1 MALVDDLIRH
11 PLAHARTERGWTQPE
26 LARRVRTAALRRGLR
41 SGVDRQ
47 RIWNWENHRATPD
60 DDSQT
65 LLADVF
71 GIDQRL
77 VAHLG
82 WPHWLPGR
90 DSSVPLG
97 PHSTVPALR
106 EALRTSMDRRTFLT
120 YSSAALVGLAH
131 QWASTEPQAPAAALD
146 GKPVD
151 AELVDL
157 LEATGQ
163 RLTGLV
169 TEQRQHTRTLL
180 EAHLTTVTD
189 LIDGGTYTQ
198 PVGQR
203 LHTLAARMSSTVGW
217 HHFDQ
222 GKHAAAGRFWRGAL
236 HSAHASGD
244 RDLGAGIMS
253 DLAYQATWLN
263 DPKTATEILESAV
276 LRTEHPVARSL
287 LHVRLA
293 RAQAALGEAHHC
305 RRSLAT
311 AEQELARTAGEPPA
325 WCSWMSPA
333 DLLVDSG
340 RCLLDLGD
348 PERARTLIE
357 EGTALLPGA
366 RDKTRAVFLGYEAGS
381 FLRAGEA
388 DQAAA
393 AAMRSLSLAEKI
405 GAPRCVALVRD
416 LAPGFKQYAGADGV
430 GDLLE
435 RVRASRARLP

>member
-1 MALVDDLIRH
+1 MDDLIRH
-11 PLAHARTERGWTQPE
+11 PIAHARIERGWSQPE
-26 LARRVRTAALRRGLR
+26 LARRVRRAALRRGFR

-47 RIWNWENHRATPD
+47 RIWNWENNRATPD
-60 DDSQT
+60 DDSQM

-71 GIDQRL
+71 EIDQSL
-77 VAHLG
+77 ATTLG

-90 DSSVPLG
+90 DSSIPLG
-97 PHSTVPALR
+97 PNSTVPALR

-131 QWASTEPQAPAAALD
+131 QWASTEPQTLAAALD

-163 RLTGLV
+163 KLTGLI

-180 EAHLTTVTD
+180 DAHLTTVTD
-189 LIDGGTYTQ
+189 LIEGGNYTQ

-217 HHFDQ
+217 HRFDQ
-222 GKHAAAGRFWRGAL
+222 GKHAAASRFWHGAL

-253 DLAYQATWLN
+253 DLAYQATWLK
-263 DPKTATEILESAV
+263 DPKTAAQILDSAV
-276 LRTEHPVARSL
+276 LRTEHPTARSL
-287 LHVRLA
+287 LHLRLA
-293 RAQAALGEAHHC
+293 RAQAALGEAYTC

-340 RCLLDLGD
+340 QCLLDLGE
-348 PERARTLIE
+348 PERARELIE

-366 RDKTRAVFLGYEAGS
+366 RDKTRAVFLSYEAGS
-381 FLRAGEA
+381 LLRAGDA

-393 AAMRSLSLAEKI
+393 AAMQSLTLAKKI

-416 LAPGFKQYAGADGV
+416 LTPGFKRYAGADGV
-430 GDLLE
+430 NDLLE
-435 RVRASRARLP
+435 RVRAS

>member
-1 MALVDDLIRH
+1 MDDLIRH
-11 PLAHARTERGWTQPE
+11 PLAHARRELGWTQPE
-26 LARRVRTAALRRGLR
+26 LARQVRRAALRRGLR

-47 RIWNWENHRATPD
+47 RIWNWENNRATPD
-60 DDSQT
+60 TDSQM

-71 GIDQRL
+71 EIDQSL
-77 VAHLG
+77 VAALG

-90 DSSVPLG
+90 DSSIPLG

-131 QWASTEPQAPAAALD
+131 QWAATEPQALAAALD

-163 RLTGLV
+163 KLTSFV

-180 EAHLTTVTD
+180 DAHLTTVTD
-189 LIDGGTYTQ
+189 LIDSGNYTQ
-198 PVGQR
+198 HVGQR

-217 HHFDQ
+217 HRFDQ
-222 GKHAAAGRFWRGAL
+222 GKHAAAGRFWHGAL

-253 DLAYQATWLN
+253 DLAYQATWLK
-263 DPKTATEILESAV
+263 DPKTAAQILDSAV
-276 LRTEHPVARSL
+276 LRTEHPTARSL
-287 LHVRLA
+287 LHLRLA
-293 RAQAALGEAHHC
+293 RAQAALGEAHTC

-311 AEQELARTAGEPPA
+311 AEQELARTTGEPPA

-340 RCLLDLGD
+340 QCLLDLGE
-348 PERARTLIE
+348 PERARGLIE

-366 RDKTRAVFLGYEAGS
+366 RDKTRAVFLSYEAGS
-381 FLRAGEA
+381 LLRAGEA
-388 DQAAA
+388 DQAATT
-393 AAMRSLSLAEKI
+393 AMQSLTLATKI

-416 LAPGFKQYAGADGV
+416 LAPGFKKYAGAEGV
-430 GDLLE
+430 NDLLE
-435 RVRASRARLP
+435 HIRAS

>member
-1 MALVDDLIRH
+1 MDDLIRH
-11 PLAHARTERGWTQPE
+11 PLAHARSERGWAQPE
-26 LARRVRTAALRRGLR
+26 LARRIRQAALRHGLR

-47 RIWNWENHRATPD
+47 RIWNWENNRATPD
-60 DDSQT
+60 DDSRM

-71 GIDQRL
+71 EIDQSL
-77 VAHLG
+77 VADLR

-90 DSSVPLG
+90 DSPIPLG
-97 PHSTVPALR
+97 PNSTVPALR

-120 YSSAALVGLAH
+120 YSSTALVGLTH
-131 QWASTEPQAPAAALD
+131 QWASTEPQALASALD

-163 RLTGLV
+163 KLTGLV

-180 EAHLTTVTD
+180 DAHLTTVTD
-189 LIDGGTYTQ
+189 LIDGRNYTE

-203 LHTLAARMSSTVGW
+203 LHALAARLSSTVGW
-217 HHFDQ
+217 HRFDQ
-222 GKHAAAGRFWRGAL
+222 GKHAAAGRFWHGAL
-236 HSAHASGD
+236 HSAHESGD
-244 RDLGAGIMS
+244 RDLGAGILS
-253 DLAYQATWLN
+253 DLAYQATWLKE
-263 DPKTATEILESAV
+263 PKDAADILHSAI
-276 LRTEHPVARSL
+276 LHTRHPTARSL
-287 LHVRLA
+287 LHLRLA
-293 RAQAALGEAHHC
+293 RAQAALGEAHAC

-311 AEQELARTAGEPPA
+311 AEQELGRTEGEPPA

-340 RCLLDLGD
+340 QCLLDLGE
-348 PERARTLIE
+348 PERAHALIG

-366 RDKTRAVFLGYEAGS
+366 RNKTRAVFLSYEAGS

-393 AAMRSLSLAEKI
+393 AAIQSLTLANKI

-416 LAPGFKQYAGADGV
+416 LAPAFGKYAGREGV
-430 GDLLE
+430 DDLLQ
-435 RVRASRARLP
+435 RARAS